1 MTITLAQT
9 IDWQTPLED
18 ALSAVVTFVPRLVAF
33 LAILFIARIV
43 AKVVQRGVTFL
54 LERMKFDAVM
64 DKAGVGAPLQ
74 RAGFAD
80 AGAFVAKV
88 IYYAVMLLGLQL
100 AISVFGPNPISDLIN
115 GVVAFIPKAI
125 VAMAIIVVT
134 GLIVRA
140 VNNVLAPAYANMDM
154 GRLARTG
161 VTGAIWMIGIFATL
175 DQIEVAQSIVS
186 TLFTTIVGSLGLILV
201 IMFGVGGIWEAKDR
215 FWPTVFDR
223 VSGST
228 GKDTT
233 ASVDIT
239 DQEHTTV

>member
-1 MTITLAQT
+1 MTITLAQA
-9 IDWQTPLED
+9 IDWQTPMTD
-18 ALSAVVTFVPRLVAF
+18 ALTAVATFVPRLLAF
-33 LAILFIARIV
+33 LAILFVARLV
-43 AKVVQRGVTFL
+43 AKAIQRGVTFL
-54 LERMKFDAVM
+54 LQRMKFDAVM
-64 DKAGVGAPLQ
+64 DRAGVGAPLE

-88 IYYAVMLLGLQL
+88 AYYAILLLGLQL

-115 GVVAFIPKAI
+115 SVVAFIPKAI

-175 DQIEVAQSIVS
+175 DQIEVAQGVVT
-186 TLFTTIVGSLGLILV
+186 TLFTTIVGSLGLVLV
-201 IMFGVGGIWEAKDR
+201 IMFGVGGIWEAKER
-215 FWPTVFDR
+215 FWPAVFDR
-223 VSGST
+223 VSST
-228 GKDTT
+228 TGRDEQ
-233 ASVDIT
+233 VDLVEH
-239 DQEHTTV
+239 EHTTI